1 MTELPQNM
9 IEDINSLITTFGIGI
24 EALARTSDK
33 IRKLNIKDVNYII
46 EHFDIPKKTDIRMRI
61 GNLERKFSKLNEEE
75 FKSYIEEVKMNNKI
89 NSMEEEQKELEPIV
103 KIKSESSES
112 IEEEIAIPEYYSE
125 YSFIEQ
131 KDMNQDVGM
140 MFENEGGIKRRNSPR
155 EEVKKFRI
163 PLETES
169 KMISKPEII
178 EMNTQEEISQEG
190 IDLSAESQEGIDL
203 SAESQ
208 EETNLPVE
216 DLREKIEE
224 NTHKEELEK
233 ITPKDN
239 IIIEKERIIT
249 NRELTVEN
257 DVRII
262 KEPGT
267 IIKIYQDRYLLML
280 ERKEMK
286 IPFETNEGNTI
297 DLDIDMDLVYDL
309 RMMNVALYIYIKG
322 TQFQIKKPYSYSS
335 IQEDIEEEIRQ
346 IIEGT
351 VVGIELKKYIKE
363 ILNIKSKNNDF
374 IMYTVENMNKLFKKE
389 TSKKTNDE
397 Y

>member
-1 MTELPQNM
+1 MTELPQN
-9 IEDINSLITTFGIGI
+9 ITEDINLLITYFGIGI
-24 EALARTSDK
+24 EALVKTSDK
-33 IRKLNIKDVNYII
+33 IRKLNIKDVSNKIKQ
-46 EHFDIPKKTDIRMRI
+46 FDISSKTDIRKRI
-61 GNLERKFSKLNEEE
+61 ENLERKFSKLNEEG
-75 FKSYIEEVKMNNKI
+75 FKNYIEELKI
-89 NSMEEEQKELEPIV
+89 NDRVNGMEEEQKELEPIV
-103 KIKSESSES
+103 KIKIESSES

-125 YSFIEQ
+125 YSFVEQ
-131 KDMNQDVGM
+131 KDMKQDVGM
-140 MFENEGGIKRRNSPR
+140 IFENEGGIKRRNSPR

-178 EMNTQEEISQEG
+178 EINTQEEISQEG
-190 IDLSAESQEGIDL
+190 IDLSAESEL
-203 SAESQ
+203 
-208 EETNLPVE
+208 VE

-233 ITPKDN
+233 ITPKDSVVV
-239 IIIEKERIIT
+239 EKERSVT
-249 NRELTVEN
+249 TRELTVEN

-267 IIKIYQDRYLLML
+267 IKKIYQDRYLLML

-286 IPFETNEGNTI
+286 MTFETNEGNTI
-297 DLDIDMDLVYDL
+297 DLDIDIDLVYDL
-309 RMMNVALYIYIKG
+309 KMMNVALYIYIKG

-335 IQEDIEEEIRQ
+335 IQENIEEEIRK
-346 IIEGT
+346 IIEGNI
-351 VVGIELKKYIKE
+351 VGIELKKYINE
-363 ILNIKSKNNDF
+363 ILNIKSKNNSF
-374 IMYTVENMNKLFKKE
+374 IMYTAENMNKLFKKE

>member
-1 MTELPQNM
+1 MTELPQN
-9 IEDINSLITTFGIGI
+9 IPEDINLLLTYFGIGI
-24 EALARTSDK
+24 EALVKTSDK
-33 IRKLNIKDVNYII
+33 IRKLNLKDVNYII
-46 EHFDIPKKTDIRMRI
+46 EHFDILKKTDIKKRI
-61 GNLERKFSKLNEEE
+61 GKLERKFSKLNEEE
-75 FKSYIEEVKMNNKI
+75 IKNYIKDLNGI
-89 NSMEEEQKELEPIV
+89 EEEQKELEPIV

-112 IEEEIAIPEYYSE
+112 FEEEIAIPEYYSE
-125 YSFIEQ
+125 YNFVEQ
-131 KDMNQDVGM
+131 KDINQDVGM
-140 MFENEGGIKRRNSPR
+140 MFENEGGIKRQNSSR

-178 EMNTQEEISQEG
+178 EMNNQEEISQEG

-224 NTHKEELEK
+224 NIHKEELEK
-233 ITPKDN
+233 ITPKDSV
-239 IIIEKERIIT
+239 IVEKERSVT
-249 NRELTVEN
+249 TRELTVEN

-267 IIKIYQDRYLLML
+267 TIKIYQDRYLLML

-286 IPFETNEGNTI
+286 MTFETNEGNTI
-297 DLDIDMDLVYDL
+297 DLDIDIDLVYDL
-309 RMMNVALYIYIKG
+309 KMMNTTLYIYIKG

-335 IQEDIEEEIRQ
+335 IQEDIEEEIRK
-346 IIEGT
+346 IIEGNIT
-351 VVGIELKKYIKE
+351 SRELKKYIKE
-363 ILNIKSKNNDF
+363 ILNIKSKNNSF
-374 IMYTVENMNKLFKKE
+374 IMYTVENLNKLFKKE

>member
-1 MTELPQNM
+1 MTELLPNM

-46 EHFDIPKKTDIRMRI
+46 EHFDIPKKTDIRMKI

-75 FKSYIEEVKMNNKI
+75 FKSYIEEVKINNKI

-131 KDMNQDVGM
+131 KDMNQGMNQDVGM

-155 EEVKKFRI
+155 EEIKKFRI

-178 EMNTQEEISQEG
+178 EINTQEEISQEG
-190 IDLSAESQEGIDL
+190 IDLSAESEL
-203 SAESQ
+203 
-208 EETNLPVE
+208 VE

-224 NTHKEELEK
+224 NTHKEELDK
-233 ITPKDN
+233 ITPKDSVV
-239 IIIEKERIIT
+239 IEKERSIT
-249 NRELTVEN
+249 TRELTVEN

-267 IIKIYQDRYLLML
+267 IIKIYQDRYLLLL

-286 IPFETNEGNTI
+286 LPFETNEGNTI

-309 RMMNVALYIYIKG
+309 RMMNVTLYIYIKG